1 MRTITAP
8 ELARWLAE
16 SPETAPVLLDVR
28 EPWELEVAS
37 LPGTVAIPMG
47 SIPRSLDR
55 LDPQRS
61 TVCVCHHGARSMQVA
76 LYLEHQGFSD
86 VVNLTGGI
94 DAWSAQVDPAVRTY

>member
-1 MRTITAP
+1 M
-8 ELARWLAE
+8 
-16 SPETAPVLLDVR
+16 LDVR
-28 EPWELEVAS
+28 EPWELEIAS

-47 SIPRSLDR
+47 SITRSLDR